1 MCYCEWICP
10 SREQQD
16 IISLCT
22 CKAYLLSTKQ
32 KGSSLPPMP
41 VLKDCPSDS
50 PDSGPAEF
58 QHLESCPGLHLP
70 RRPRIGALKAQRCSR
85 SQQRGPGRADPL
97 AQQMEL
103 RLGEKV
109 TPTPLALPENRG
121 KRRQPRRTSHTLA
134 RRKQQTPPTQTHTD
148 TRAQSHTTWH
158 DHKECERVESQD
170 TYRHPTTP

>member
-1 MCYCEWICP
+1 M
-10 SREQQD
+10 
-16 IISLCT
+16 
-22 CKAYLLSTKQ
+22 LSSKQ
-32 KGSSLPPMP
+32 KSSSLPLKL
-41 VLKDCPSDS
+41 VLKVCPSDS
-50 PDSGPAEF
+50 PDPGPAEF

-70 RRPRIGALKAQRCSR
+70 RRPRIGVLKAQCCSR

-109 TPTPLALPENRG
+109 TPTPLALPENQS
-121 KRRQPRRTSHTLA
+121 KRRSQDAPLTHTCTQN
-134 RRKQQTPPTQTHTD
+134 KQQTPPTQTHTD
-148 TRAQSHTTWH
+148 TRARSHTHTIWH